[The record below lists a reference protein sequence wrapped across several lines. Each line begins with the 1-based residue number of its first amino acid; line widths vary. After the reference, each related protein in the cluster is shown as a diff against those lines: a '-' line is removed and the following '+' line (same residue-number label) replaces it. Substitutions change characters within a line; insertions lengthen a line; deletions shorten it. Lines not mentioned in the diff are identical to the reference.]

1 MLLQQGNKH
10 ITIFIYHNLF
20 TNKIIFIMQLGG
32 NKLNIVGSKG
42 QWLVLSDPKTYHQY
56 LCQELYFDS
65 QNICEFYEGLI

>member
-1 MLLQQGNKH
+1 MINENQH
-10 ITIFIYHNLF
+10 TSIFIYHNSF

-56 LCQELYFDS
+56 LCQELSFDCS
-65 QNICEFYEGLI
+65 NICEFYRNLI